1 VHCIDNSRRGAL
13 ALALSTLLVG
23 ACSSRRTAAPG
34 APGALSSPSG
44 RSRDWDDYRRSLS
57 LRLIAANPDLSYSG
71 VVPEP
76 LLAIPVL
83 EIELNGDGSLRSVGV
98 LRRPSQALDTVQ
110 IAIDAVRRAAPFG
123 DCSHLPRPWRVSE
136 AFLFRDDR
144 RFKPRFLD
152 T

>member
-1 VHCIDNSRRGAL
+1 LTL
-13 ALALSTLLVG
+13 AFAASLMAG
-23 ACSSRRTAAPG
+23 CSSRRAPT
-34 APGALSSPSG
+34 PSSSG
-44 RSRDWDDYRRSLS
+44 RGGSWDDYRRSLS
-57 LRLIAANPDLSYSG
+57 LRLVAANPELTYTG
-71 VVPEP
+71 LVPEP

-83 EIELNGDGSLRSVGV
+83 EIELNANGSLRHVGV

-110 IAIDAVRRAAPFG
+110 IAIDAVQRAAPFG